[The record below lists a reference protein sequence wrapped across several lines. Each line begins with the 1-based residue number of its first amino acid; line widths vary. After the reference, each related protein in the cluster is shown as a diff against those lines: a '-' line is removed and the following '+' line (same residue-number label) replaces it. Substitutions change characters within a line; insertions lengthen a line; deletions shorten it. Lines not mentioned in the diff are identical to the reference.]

1 MLAELKKD
9 LERLPG
15 KGLARLVVAL
25 QTPGFYATALHRLG
39 NDIYT
44 RWPRAAAVPAK
55 LVYKPVASVAGWAM
69 GIYLAPTA
77 KIGPGLYIGHWGG
90 IRVGPTAVLGEN
102 CNLSPG
108 VIVGFGI
115 KDGVRG
121 EPVLGD
127 RVYVAA
133 GAKVF
138 GPIKVGS
145 DVAVGAN
152 AVVCRDV
159 PTHVSVGGVPA
170 RVISQRGSGDYIQVG
185 QQLGTRVERPPRNE
199 MVIEVPPMAAVPP
212 GLAAVEPAVTP
223 ADAGGTRNEIV
234 VLPTAAEPSEPPRA
248 E

>member
-1 MLAELKKD
+1 MLLELQKD
-9 LERLPG
+9 LERFPG
-15 KGLARLVVAL
+15 KGLSRLGVAL

-39 NDIYT
+39 SDIYT
-44 RWPRAAAVPAK
+44 RWPKAVAVPAK
-55 LVYKPVASVAGWAM
+55 LLYKPVATLAGWAM

-77 KIGPGLYIGHWGG
+77 KIGAGLYIGHWGG

-159 PTHVSVGGVPA
+159 PAHVSVGGVPA

-185 QQLGTRVERPPRNE
+185 QKLGTRVEKPARNE
-199 MVIEVPPMAAVPP
+199 VVIDVPAPLGVPPVAAEVAPAAVDP
-212 GLAAVEPAVTP
+212 LAP
-223 ADAGGTRNEIV
+223 RNEIV
-234 VLPTAAEPSEPPRA
+234 VAATPAAPAEPPRA
-248 E
+248 D